1 MRTLL
6 VLLVGCM
13 ISTSALAQ
21 GAVFD
26 ASRVATA
33 DISPA
38 EARSANADGSLA
50 EARSANAD
58 GSLAE
63 ARSANADGSLAEAR
77 SAKADETWRE
87 ARIRPQDPR
96 LVELIREGLARSATF
111 RDLVRRLESGNLI
124 VYVTL
129 SPNMRASLAGKL
141 TWMSKSGAYRYMR
154 ATINT
159 EQSSSQMIATL
170 AHELQHALEVG
181 AEESV
186 IDQRSLAGL
195 YKRIGRPSSTGVAG
209 GFETVAAQETG
220 LQVRRELGAA
230 AAAAAAASRGADN
243 SQS

>member
-6 VLLVGCM
+6 FLLAGCL
-13 ISTSALAQ
+13 ISTSAIAQ
-21 GAVFD
+21 GAALD
-26 ASRVATA
+26 VARA
-33 DISPA
+33 VA
-38 EARSANADGSLA
+38 V
-50 EARSANAD
+50 
-58 GSLAE
+58 
-63 ARSANADGSLAEAR
+63 
-77 SAKADETWRE
+77 DETWRE

-96 LVELIREGLARSATF
+96 LAELIRDGIARSATF
-111 RDLVRRLESGNLI
+111 RDLVKRLESGNLI

-141 TWMSKSGAYRYMR
+141 TWMSKSGAFRYMR

-195 YKRIGRPSSTGVAG
+195 YKRIGRPSTAGVAG
-209 GFETVAAQETG
+209 GFETLAAQEAG
-220 LQVRRELGAA
+220 LQVRRELVASAA
-230 AAAAAAASRGADN
+230 AAAAATRGTDN